1 MKKKLE
7 KKYVKL
13 FVIFFIAILSVL
25 SLKLA
30 TSVDFKPD
38 IKAKDVVK
46 LGRNE
51 FKVKVVSVSDRTLR
65 GEIKELPENS
75 RSVYPLISKDSEI
88 IFIYDS
94 GQTKGI
100 KEGSIIIVNIPVS
113 NDMTSSNPPRV
124 SNTKIV
130 NKK

>member
-65 GEIKELPENS
+65 GEIRELPENS

-124 SNTKIV
+124 SNAKIV